1 MKILAIV
8 TGLLLS
14 PAVCA
19 SPVDDFQSCI
29 KDKLISQPLPECID
43 ILTSAPKDDLDAQF
57 VHAIALKSGWYVE
70 EDKASADN
78 IIKELYLKHYP
89 DATSYIAYQKMEAN
103 INIPENCEI
112 VKNISQ
118 KNLSAFNSVI
128 NGFCYEYNN
137 DIENACISFKKAVEL
152 DDSAMNNL
160 ALGQKTLGMKCSNIK
175 TSDSIAALEKS
186 SRLGML
192 TASLLLA
199 KIYLGKGGY
208 AKQDYTKV
216 LHYAEL
222 VLKQEPKN
230 ADALFM
236 VGWSKLFLAD
246 TLDLTDAEIKQALAY
261 LEESSDLGN
270 DDAADILFKAYLFN
284 PKIIAVDVNK
294 GMRYGEIKANDIITK
309 YQSMNATEK
318 MNAGAELDWQYIYS
332 LSMMYLENG
341 SIIKNVQKG
350 AYYLEQAAIAQYP
363 QALLPYV
370 KYLCSQNEFVKAKTD
385 VDALPD
391 DNPLKNYLMG
401 IIYSSTNNKELFEKL
416 IVIMKEYADSELN
429 EYVSSY
435 SDAYTDAPNILFQV
449 YFNSAEEFNLRN
461 EVEAI
466 KYLRLAADRGN
477 PLAIHPLAIFTLNGT
492 NGVKANVTEGMKLL
506 RLASKNN
513 NVDAKLALAKILANG
528 YYDQKVDL
536 KTAKFIYTELA
547 KNGVNEAQSNLASL
561 LMMEGTS
568 IYSLEDAYTWRMV
581 LKNCMPEDEDHN
593 QAIEKIRQSLDG
605 QKLFDLE
612 LESIQ
617 MYQNYHCSSN

>member
-1 MKILAIV
+1 
-8 TGLLLS
+8 
-14 PAVCA
+14 
-19 SPVDDFQSCI
+19 
-29 KDKLISQPLPECID
+29 
-43 ILTSAPKDDLDAQF
+43 
-57 VHAIALKSGWYVE
+57 
-70 EDKASADN
+70 
-78 IIKELYLKHYP
+78 
-89 DATSYIAYQKMEAN
+89 MEAN

-284 PKIIAVDVNK
+284 HKIIAVDVNK

-350 AYYLEQAAIAQYP
+350 AYYLEQAAIAQSP

-370 KYLCSQNEFVKAKTD
+370 KYLCSQTERVKANT
-385 VDALPD
+385 
-391 DNPLKNYLMG
+391 
-401 IIYSSTNNKELFEKL
+401 
-416 IVIMKEYADSELN
+416 YADSELN